1 MDSKRLM
8 TNQLV
13 FIDESGDAGFKSNSS
28 QNFAFALII
37 FNNANNAE
45 LLDKA
50 ISQIAILSKHKP
62 EFKYSKTCNKVKE
75 IFFNEIAKY
84 PFSVKAIYVNK
95 MLIQSAELRQ
105 DANKFYNYFLKQV
118 IMHANLQGA
127 SIKIDGKK
135 DAVKK
140 ELVNYIRTQAKS
152 SVAKIKYEDSKNNRL
167 IQLADMIVG
176 LVIHA
181 YAPTATPEQKKWL
194 NLLKSKLDIWQF
206 K

>member
-1 MDSKRLM
+1 MPK
-8 TNQLV
+8 QLV

-37 FNNANNAE
+37 FDDMNNVEAV
-45 LLDKA
+45 DKV
-50 ISQIAILSKHKP
+50 ISQIAVLCKHKP
-62 EFKYSKTCNKVKE
+62 EFKYSKTCNRVKE
-75 IFFNEIAKY
+75 IFFSEIAKCH
-84 PFSVKAIYVNK
+84 FNAKVIYVNK
-95 MLIQSAELRQ
+95 MIIQSPELRR

-118 IMHANLQGA
+118 ITHANLENA

-135 DAVKK
+135 DTVKQ
-140 ELVNYIRTQAKS
+140 ELVNYLRTQAKE
-152 SVAKIKYEDSKNNRL
+152 SVSKIKYEDSKNNRL

-181 YAPTATPEQKKWL
+181 CAPAATPEQKKWL
-194 NLLKSKLDIWQF
+194 KLLKSKLDIWQF